1 MESGK
6 TVEEAFKDRQGI
18 AYQVRSIKGGDCD
31 GGEGGEHFSER
42 VEQVLCLS
50 ASMTEVLIEIQTPGR
65 VFGRTIPL
73 MPRLRRAEVLP
84 GERLPFK
91 G

>member
-1 MESGK
+1 MESSK
-6 TVEEAFKDRQGI
+6 TVEKAFKDRRGI
-18 AYQVRSIKGGDCD
+18 AYQERSIKGGGCD
-31 GGEGGEHFSER
+31 GAEGGEHFSER
-42 VEQVLCLS
+42 VEQVLCLT
-50 ASMTEVLIEIQTPGR
+50 ASITEVLIEIQTPDR

-73 MPRLRRAEVLP
+73 MPRLYRAEVLP

>member
-1 MESGK
+1 M
-6 TVEEAFKDRQGI
+6 VEEPFKDRRGI
-18 AYQVRSIKGGDCD
+18 AYQVRSIRRGGCD
-31 GGEGGEHFSER
+31 DGEGGEHFSER

-50 ASMTEVLIEIQTPGR
+50 ASMTQALIEIQSPGR

-73 MPRLRRAEVLP
+73 MPRLYRAEVLP

>member
-6 TVEEAFKDRQGI
+6 TVEEAFKDRRGI
-18 AYQVRSIKGGDCD
+18 AYQVRSIKGGGCD
-31 GGEGGEHFSER
+31 GEGGLEHFSER
-42 VEQVLCLS
+42 VRQVLCLS
-50 ASMTEVLIEIQTPGR
+50 ASMTETLIEIQTTDR

-73 MPRLRRAEVLP
+73 MPRLYRAKVLP